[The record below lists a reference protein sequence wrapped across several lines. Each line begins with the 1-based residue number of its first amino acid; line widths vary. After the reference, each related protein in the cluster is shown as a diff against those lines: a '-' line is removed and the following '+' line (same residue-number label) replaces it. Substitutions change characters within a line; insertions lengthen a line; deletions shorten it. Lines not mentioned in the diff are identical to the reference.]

1 MSNRVMQRPRLAR
14 VAVLACAS
22 AFLALAPQVSRAQ
35 EPECLIEIHDQ
46 NGAVSDEGTLCAVSP
61 ASPKFC
67 TFNLALCHNEPG
79 CTVGKLKKRVHAT
92 GHCNPAKLTVSP
104 TDSSCG
110 AFTGIK
116 VRTRGNGKKPGK
128 CRIRVGAKS
137 SDKPAMTDVDKVLLT
152 CMPAGTS
159 CP

>member
-1 MSNRVMQRPRLAR
+1 MRVRA
-14 VAVLACAS
+14 AVHLPVQTAAPKRHD
-22 AFLALAPQVSRAQ
+22 AIHNVPDGGHIGFRRTEVPALR
-35 EPECLIEIHDQ
+35 EC
-46 NGAVSDEGTLCAVSP
+46 GAVSDEGTLCAVSP